1 MVILIRC
8 FFFLYSYSLLL
19 IFHMWNIHLSIFDIC
34 FFANWQ
40 LFFVVHFPV
49 KDSFALFNVS
59 DPTDIPALL

>member
-8 FFFLYSYSLLL
+8 FFFLYSYSLLF

-34 FFANWQ
+34 FCK
-40 LFFVVHFPV
+40 LVIVLVVHFPV

-59 DPTDIPALL
+59 DSTDIAGLL